1 MDWSAPAELY
11 AGIASFRTR
20 NSRYRR
26 FASVAEA
33 IRFAIEE
40 TPRAELRGLAIE
52 CGEER
57 HEGEA
62 IRALYQAADYPLQR
76 ETR

>member
-11 AGIASFRTR
+11 SSVAKLRTH
-20 NSRYRR
+20 NSRYLR
-26 FASVAEA
+26 FPSAAEA

-40 TPRAELRGLAIE
+40 IPRENLVGVAIE
-52 CGEER
+52 SGDAR

-62 IRALYQAADYPLQR
+62 IRTLYYATDYPLQR
-76 ETR
+76 EAR